1 MIENWLKFSPKSR
14 LWYFLYLFGSR
25 ICLGTLGEALTN
37 KSAIPL
43 GKILI
48 SNRTQDGGTKQDE
61 KHVTNSKKA
70 TKVYDDEQN

>member
-1 MIENWLKFSPKSR
+1 MIFSALVWQS
-14 LWYFLYLFGSR
+14 YLFGN
-25 ICLGTLGEALTN
+25 IGEALTN

-70 TKVYDDEQN
+70 TKVYNDEQH